1 MNDKNEVRGLP
12 TITEALDRLMTRGTV
27 LKYPERQITFNESR
41 LSAVKSL
48 EVSICSTESQDIAL
62 LHKLHTKTHEA

>member
-1 MNDKNEVRGLP
+1 MSDKDEVRGLP
-12 TITEALDRLMTRGTV
+12 TITEALDRLLTRGTV

-48 EVSICSTESQDIAL
+48 EVNICSTETEDMAL
-62 LHKLHTKTHEA
+62 LHKLHTKTREV

>member
-1 MNDKNEVRGLP
+1 MSDKNEVRGLP

-27 LKYPERQITFNESR
+27 LKYQERQITFNESR

-48 EVSICSTESQDIAL
+48 EVNICSTESLDLAL
-62 LHKLHTKTHEA
+62 LHKLYTLTREA

>member
-12 TITEALDRLMTRGTV
+12 TITGALDRLMKRGTV
-27 LKYPERQITFNESR
+27 LKYPERQVTFNESR

-48 EVSICSTESQDIAL
+48 EVNICSTETADMAL
-62 LHKLHTKTHEA
+62 LHKLYTKTREV

>member
-1 MNDKNEVRGLP
+1 MSDKDEVRGLP
-12 TITEALDRLMTRGTV
+12 TITEALDRLLTRGTV

-48 EVSICSTESQDIAL
+48 EVNICSTEANDIAL
-62 LHKLHTKTHEA
+62 LHRLYTKTREI